1 MKTTTFLPAL
11 LLLPVLASAQQE
23 FTLKGKIGELNTPAK
38 IYLQYS
44 VDGTQK
50 IDSSDLTHGAF
61 AFKGALAN
69 PVKGY
74 IRVNYNPAIPKGYT
88 QYDLLPL
95 YLEKG
100 TIEVTSKDSLQHAT
114 VQGPQLNKDNQQL
127 EASLKDVNA
136 KQKVLTEGWYTK
148 PAAERKDSVAAA
160 AFKTAYE
167 SLGDERKKVQR
178 AFIDKHPGSIVAL
191 DALKSWAGYAFDPEE
206 VETVFNKLD
215 ASVRNSADGV
225 KYAERLQR
233 VKAIQI
239 GKIAP
244 DFAQNDTSGIP
255 VKLTSFRGK
264 YVLID
269 FWASWCGPCRA
280 ENPAVV
286 KAFHEYKD
294 KNFTILGVSLDQ
306 PGAKDK
312 WLKAIEDDKLTWTQ
326 VSDLAF
332 WKNAVAQQYAVNA
345 IPQNFLLDPS
355 GKIIAKNLRGEE
367 LGKKLAEVIQ

>member
-1 MKTTTFLPAL
+1 MKTTPFLPAL

-23 FTLKGKIGELNTPAK
+23 FNLKGKIGELNAPAK

-50 IDSSDLTHGAF
+50 IDSSSFANGAF
-61 AFKGALAN
+61 SFKGNVPN

-74 IRVNYNPAIPKGYT
+74 IRVSYDPAVPKGYT
-88 QYDLLPL
+88 QYDLVSV

-100 TIEVTSKDSLQHAT
+100 TITVDSKDSLQHA
-114 VQGPQLNKDNQQL
+114 VVKGPQLNTDNQQL
-127 EASLKDVNA
+127 EADLKTLNTKQRSLTDSYYS
-136 KQKVLTEGWYTK
+136 Q
-148 PAAERKDSVAAA
+148 PAEKRKDSVAAA
-160 AFKTAYE
+160 AFKASYE
-167 SLGDERKKVQR
+167 ELGDERKKVLR
-178 AFIDKHPGSIVAL
+178 AFIGKHPKSLVSL
-191 DALKSWAGYAFDPEE
+191 DALRTWAGYAPDPEQTE
-206 VETVFNKLD
+206 AVFNTLD
-215 ASVRNSADGV
+215 ASVRNSVDGV

-233 VKAIQI
+233 VKATQI
-239 GKIAP
+239 GQIAP
-244 DFAQNDTSGIP
+244 DFIQNDTTGNP

-264 YVLID
+264 YLLID

-286 KAFHEYKD
+286 KAYHEYKD
-294 KNFTILGVSLDQ
+294 KNFTILGISLDQ

-312 WLKAIEDDKLTWTQ
+312 WLKAIADDKLAWTQ

-332 WKNAVAQQYAVNA
+332 WKNAVAQQYAINA

-367 LGKKLAEVIQ
+367 LSKKLAEVIQ

>member
-1 MKTTTFLPAL
+1 MKTTSFLPAL

-50 IDSSDLTHGAF
+50 LDSSALTNGSF
-61 AFKGALAN
+61 SFKGDVAN

-88 QYDLLPL
+88 QYDLLSV

-100 TIEVTSKDSLQHAT
+100 TIIVNSKDSLQHA
-114 VQGPQLNKDNQQL
+114 VVKGPQLNKDNQQL
-127 EASLKDVNA
+127 EADLKSVNT
-136 KQKVLTEGWYTK
+136 KQRALTDNYYSQSTEK
-148 PAAERKDSVAAA
+148 RKDSVAAA
-160 AFKTAYE
+160 AFKTSYE
-167 SLGDERKKVQR
+167 ELGDERKKVLR
-178 AFIDKHPGSIVAL
+178 TFIDKHPKSLVAL
-191 DALKSWAGYAFDPEE
+191 DALRSWAGYAFDPEQAE
-206 VETVFNKLD
+206 AVFNTLD
-215 ASVRNSADGV
+215 ASVRNSVDGV
-225 KYAERLQR
+225 KYLERIQR
-233 VKAIQI
+233 VKATQI
-239 GKIAP
+239 GQIAP
-244 DFAQNDTSGIP
+244 DFIQNDTTGNP

-264 YVLID
+264 YLLID

-286 KAFHEYKD
+286 KAYHEYKD

-312 WLKAIEDDKLTWTQ
+312 WLKAIADDKLAWTQ

-332 WKNAVAQQYAVNA
+332 WKNAVAQQYAINA

-367 LGKKLAEVIQ
+367 LSKKLAEVIH